1 MGRYRL
7 GSTEDPALLG
17 RFGYRSLAFALASAS
32 SVVLG
37 AAPAWGADDD
47 APAAEAEPEFEGTA
61 EVEAPPHEA
70 TKRTLEQEELTTTP
84 GTRGDPLRAIEIM
97 PGVSR
102 TPFAANAG
110 PPLLRGSP
118 AGESQVMFDGA
129 QAPLI
134 YHFGGLT
141 SVFNAQLLESVTLY
155 PGNFSARY
163 GRAAGGVV
171 EVKVRDPKRDRLHA
185 MLELSAIDSFA
196 LTEGPLGQD
205 TSLALAARR
214 SNIDLFFEAALDD
227 DSTAVVA
234 APVYWDYQAILAH
247 RFGSAHRLRVL
258 AYGSEDT
265 FELTLGKS
273 AADDPALRGEFG
285 ARQGLHRL
293 QVELESHFS
302 ERVKQELMLAVG
314 PSPGRGNFGATH
326 FDYTSWEAHARADWS
341 VVASD
346 WLRLSAGF
354 DVHALAVTFLYDGP
368 LPPPEEGAPSQGS
381 LASNSPARIESELH
395 AFRPAG
401 YVEAALQ
408 PTASLLLVPGVR
420 VDYFTDARAWS
431 VDPRLSSRLALNG
444 ATTLKGG
451 VGAYSQPGQYWEVME
466 GFGNPKVKPF
476 RTLQAS
482 AGVEQ
487 KLGGVLTADL
497 DGFYKRWEDRVLGT
511 PGGAPPHYVNGG
523 SGRAYGLEL
532 LLQAKLGERYSAF
545 ASYTLSRSTRRDG
558 AGATERLFDR
568 DQTHNLSVGAS
579 AKLGYGFR
587 IGARFRYVTGSPYS
601 AVRGAVYDATTDTY
615 RPLYGVV
622 NDARNPAFHQ
632 LDLRVEK
639 LWHVGPV
646 DLTAYLELMNA
657 YNAQNQ
663 ESRRYSFD
671 YRESSSV
678 VGLPFFPNLGLRGE
692 L

>member
-1 MGRYRL
+1 MGRYRW
-7 GSTEDPALLG
+7 LG
-17 RFGYRSLAFALASAS
+17 RFGACSLALAFASLS
-32 SVVLG
+32 SV
-37 AAPAWGADDD
+37 A
-47 APAAEAEPEFEGTA
+47 AAEEEEPEFEGVA
-61 EVEAPPHEA
+61 EVEAPAHEA
-70 TKRTLEQEELTTTP
+70 TKRTLEEEQLTTMP
-84 GTRGDPLRAIEIM
+84 GTRGDALRAIEIM
-97 PGVSR
+97 PGVAR

-141 SVFNAQLLESVTLY
+141 SVFNAHLLESVTLY

-163 GRAAGGVV
+163 GRAAGGMV
-171 EVKVRDPKRDRLHA
+171 EVKVRDPKSDRLHG

-196 LTEGPLGQD
+196 LAEGPLGQK

-214 SNIDLFFEAALDD
+214 SNIDLFFKAALDD
-227 DSTAVVA
+227 DSTAVIA

-247 RFGSAHRLRVL
+247 RFSDAHRLRVM
-258 AYGSEDT
+258 AYGSEDA
-265 FELTLGKS
+265 FELQLGKS

-285 ARQGLHRL
+285 SRQGLHRL
-293 QVELESHFS
+293 QVELVSHFS

-314 PSPGRGNFGATH
+314 PSPGRGNFGTTH
-326 FDYTSWEAHARADWS
+326 FDYTSWEAHGRADWS

-346 WLRLSAGF
+346 WLRLSAGL
-354 DVHALAVTFLYDGP
+354 DVHALRVSFLYNGP
-368 LPPPEEGAPSQGS
+368 LPPPEEGTPNPGS
-381 LASNSPARIESELH
+381 LASYTPARIESHLEAL
-395 AFRPAG
+395 RPAG
-401 YVEAALQ
+401 YFEAALQ
-408 PTASLLLVPGVR
+408 PTSALLLVPGVR
-420 VDYFTDARAWS
+420 VDYFGDARAWS

-444 ATTLKGG
+444 STTLKGA

-466 GFGNPKVKPF
+466 GFGNPEVKPF
-476 RTLQAS
+476 RTLQIS

-487 KLGGVLTADL
+487 KVGKVLTADL
-497 DGFYKRWEDRVLGT
+497 DGFYKRWEDRVIGA
-511 PGGAPPHYVNGG
+511 PGGASPHYLNGG
-523 SGRAYGLEL
+523 TGRAYGLEL
-532 LLQAKLGERYSAF
+532 LLQAKLGERFSGF
-545 ASYTLSRSTRRDG
+545 GSYTLSRSTRRDG
-558 AGATERLFDR
+558 AGTPERLFDR
-568 DQTHNLSVGAS
+568 DQTHNLSVGVS
-579 AKLGYGFR
+579 AKLGHGFQV
-587 IGARFRYVTGSPYS
+587 GARFRYVTGSPYS
-601 AVRGAVYDATTDTY
+601 AVHGSVYDASTDTY

-632 LDLRVEK
+632 LDLRVDK
-639 LWHVGPV
+639 LWHLGPV

-657 YNAQNQ
+657 YNAENQ

-678 VGLPFFPNLGLRGE
+678 VGLPLFPNVGVRGE